1 MEGLIYVR
9 SPSLGNAH
17 VRTHAYIHAR
27 IQQREREKEDK
38 TFLRRIILSKA
49 WGVAGLSAVFGGW
62 KLFVHRYVVTFLF
75 VRPLYMAAHTYGYAS
90 IYPGQAI
97 KIPARADTSG
107 IIRSSKQDCP
117 DDSDFH
123 GPHPSS
129 VSPSYCHHSPL
140 SRRAISVR
148 TVAKALL
155 TRNVSS

>member
-1 MEGLIYVR
+1 MIYVR
-9 SPSLGNAH
+9 SSSLRNAH
-17 VRTHAYIHAR
+17 VRIAHILMHIRTDTTKKKREGRQNISASHYIV
-27 IQQREREKEDK
+27 EGV
-38 TFLRRIILSKA
+38 
-49 WGVAGLSAVFGGW
+49 GVAGLSVVFGDW

-75 VRPLYMAAHTYGYAS
+75 IRPLYMAAHTYGYAF